1 MVAYEVVESV
11 PPKKSAGASTK
22 SKKAGISSD
31 KENPKISKDENP
43 KISKVKENPKIS
55 KERKEVETPK
65 GSKAEITKKSKA
77 ETPYVYSD
85 EPKPRINVSSR
96 SSDYDEDLGSIMDD
110 DEEEEEV
117 NTKTSEDK
125 KIELPKIFGRRT
137 AKIKEANSQ
146 RDHQV
151 DDLTVDEDPEV
162 AGNVDGNP
170 EISAVTKD
178 PEISVD
184 GKNPEIPVIVKDPEI
199 AVLGENLKN
208 PVITKD
214 PEI

>member
-1 MVAYEVVESV
+1 
-11 PPKKSAGASTK
+11 
-22 SKKAGISSD
+22 
-31 KENPKISKDENP
+31 
-43 KISKVKENPKIS
+43 
-55 KERKEVETPK
+55 
-65 GSKAEITKKSKA
+65 
-77 ETPYVYSD
+77 
-85 EPKPRINVSSR
+85 
-96 SSDYDEDLGSIMDD
+96 MDD

-117 NTKTSEDK
+117 NPKTSEDK
-125 KIELPKIFGRRT
+125 KIELPKIVGRRT
-137 AKIKEANSQ
+137 RSVSAKIKEANSQ

-199 AVLGENLKN
+199 AVLGENLEN

-214 PEI
+214 PEISVLGQNPGISVTVQDPEISVPGQNPGISVTVQDPEISVPDQNPGISAISKVPPEVPFLQWFPGQIFQVLS